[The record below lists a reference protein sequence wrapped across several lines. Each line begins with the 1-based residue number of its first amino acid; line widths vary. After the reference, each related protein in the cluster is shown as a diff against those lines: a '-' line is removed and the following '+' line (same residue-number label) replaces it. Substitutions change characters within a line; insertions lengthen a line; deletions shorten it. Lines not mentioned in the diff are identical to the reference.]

1 MTSYRAHRAEQHVR
15 LLLLRQ
21 ARHDGPDE
29 AGHDEDRH
37 PAEEKHQA
45 ERDGD
50 RGEQRGRR
58 RIGQRLQLPSHAV
71 THDATHDTTLCTH
84 TRRVHARYNV
94 RLLYDA
100 HARARRVGCVHGAWR
115 LQLREQKQ
123 CDDVVEHGGGDDE
136 LAGGRVEHLGLLEDV
151 ERDTHRCGRQ
161 RAAHGEC
168 RLGEGVRCARVRAEV
183 VAVMADLHYSLT
195 HIVTQL
201 VVAVVVLTCLLAYL
215 LTYSLSYLP
224 L

>member
-58 RIGQRLQLPSHAV
+58 RIGQRLQLPSHAI

-84 TRRVHARYNV
+84 TSCTRTMQCTTTLRCQMHM
-94 RLLYDA
+94 
-100 HARARRVGCVHGAWR
+100 HVHGGWGVCTVRGACSSDSRSSAMTSSSTAAAMMSWPVGVLSILACLRTLSAIPIDVGASVQPTASAAW
-115 LQLREQKQ
+115 
-123 CDDVVEHGGGDDE
+123 
-136 LAGGRVEHLGLLEDV
+136 
-151 ERDTHRCGRQ
+151 
-161 RAAHGEC
+161 
-168 RLGEGVRCARVRAEV
+168 ARV
-183 VAVMADLHYSLT
+183 
-195 HIVTQL
+195 
-201 VVAVVVLTCLLAYL
+201 
-215 LTYSLSYLP
+215 
-224 L
+224 